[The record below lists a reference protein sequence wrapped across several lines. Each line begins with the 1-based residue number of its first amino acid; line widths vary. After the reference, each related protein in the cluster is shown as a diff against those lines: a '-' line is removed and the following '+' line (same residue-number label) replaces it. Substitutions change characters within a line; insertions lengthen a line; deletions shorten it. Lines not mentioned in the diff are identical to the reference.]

1 MKKNNEE
8 TILRTISLVDGE
20 IQNVNGVIYNIES
33 LKNSEKNFLKDNNK
47 LDYFIGYEF
56 ESEGKLIPYDEMTPT
71 IKDAATI
78 KSINNDSINI
88 MLNEDLESIE
98 ANDVRVAYR
107 MTGDFKI
114 DEDGKKRYHIDKI
127 VGMDIMPKENFN
139 K

>member
-8 TILRTISLVDGE
+8 TVLRTINLVDGE

-33 LKNSEKNFLKDNNK
+33 LKNSEKNFLNDNNK
-47 LDYFIGYEF
+47 LNYFIGYEF
-56 ESEGKLIPYDEMTPT
+56 ESEGKVIPYDEMTPT
-71 IKDAATI
+71 IKDIATI

-88 MLNEDLESIE
+88 MLDKDLESIE

-107 MTGDFKI
+107 MTGDFKV

>member
-8 TILRTISLVDGE
+8 KILRTISLVDGE

-33 LKNSEKNFLKDNNK
+33 LKNSEKNFLNDNNK

-56 ESEGKLIPYDEMTPT
+56 ESEGKVIPYDEMTST

-98 ANDVRVAYR
+98 ADNVRVAYR

-127 VGMDIMPKENFN
+127 
-139 K
+139 

>member
-8 TILRTISLVDGE
+8 KILRTISLVDNE

-33 LKNSEKNFLKDNNK
+33 LKNSEKNFLNDNNK

-56 ESEGKLIPYDEMTPT
+56 ESEGKVIPYDEMTPT

-98 ANDVRVAYR
+98 ADNVRVAYR

>member
-33 LKNSEKNFLKDNNK
+33 LKNSEKNYL
-47 LDYFIGYEF
+47 
-56 ESEGKLIPYDEMTPT
+56 
-71 IKDAATI
+71 
-78 KSINNDSINI
+78 NDSINI
-88 MLNEDLESIE
+88 MLDKDLESIE

-107 MTGDFKI
+107 MTGDFKV

>member
-33 LKNSEKNFLKDNNK
+33 LKNSEKNYLNDNNK

-56 ESEGKLIPYDEMTPT
+56 ESEGKVIPYDEMTPT
-71 IKDAATI
+71 IKDIATI

-88 MLNEDLESIE
+88 MLDKDLESIE

-107 MTGDFKI
+107 MTGDFKV

>member
-33 LKNSEKNFLKDNNK
+33 LKNSEKNFLNDNNK

-56 ESEGKLIPYDEMTPT
+56 ESEGKVIPYDEMTPT

-98 ANDVRVAYR
+98 ADDVRVAYR

>member
-8 TILRTISLVDGE
+8 KILRTISLVDNE

-33 LKNSEKNFLKDNNK
+33 LKNSEKNFLNDNNK

-56 ESEGKLIPYDEMTPT
+56 ESEGKVIPYDEMTPT
-71 IKDAATI
+71 IKDIATI

-98 ANDVRVAYR
+98 ADNVRVAYR

-127 VGMDIMPKENFN
+127 VSMDIMPKENFN

>member
-33 LKNSEKNFLKDNNK
+33 LKNSEKNYL
-47 LDYFIGYEF
+47 
-56 ESEGKLIPYDEMTPT
+56 
-71 IKDAATI
+71 
-78 KSINNDSINI
+78 NDSINI
-88 MLNEDLESIE
+88 MLDKDLESIE

-107 MTGDFKI
+107 MTGDFKV
-114 DEDGKKRYHIDKI
+114 DEDGKERYHIDKI

>member
-8 TILRTISLVDGE
+8 TILRTISLVNGE

-33 LKNSEKNFLKDNNK
+33 LKNSEKNFLNDNNK

-56 ESEGKLIPYDEMTPT
+56 ESEGKVIPYDEMTPT
-71 IKDAATI
+71 IKDVATI

-98 ANDVRVAYR
+98 ADNVRVAYR

>member
-8 TILRTISLVDGE
+8 TILRTINLVDGE

-33 LKNSEKNFLKDNNK
+33 LKNSEKNYLNDNNK

-56 ESEGKLIPYDEMTPT
+56 ESEGKVIPYDEMTPT
-71 IKDAATI
+71 IKDIATI

-88 MLNEDLESIE
+88 MLDKDLESIE
-98 ANDVRVAYR
+98 AEDVRVAYI
-107 MTGDFKI
+107 MTGDFKV
-114 DEDGKKRYHIDKI
+114 DEDGKKKYHIDKI

>member
-8 TILRTISLVDGE
+8 RILRTISLVDGE

-33 LKNSEKNFLKDNNK
+33 LKNSEKNFLNDNNK

-56 ESEGKLIPYDEMTPT
+56 ESEGKVIPYNEMTPA
-71 IKDAATI
+71 IKDIATI

-98 ANDVRVAYR
+98 ADDVRVAYR

>member
-8 TILRTISLVDGE
+8 TILRTITLVDNE
-20 IQNVNGVIYNIES
+20 IQNVNGAIYNIES

-56 ESEGKLIPYDEMTPT
+56 ESEGKVIPYDEMTPT
-71 IKDAATI
+71 IKDVATI

-98 ANDVRVAYR
+98 ADDVRVAYR

-127 VGMDIMPKENFN
+127 VGMDIMAKENFD

>member
-8 TILRTISLVDGE
+8 TVLRTINLVDGE

-33 LKNSEKNFLKDNNK
+33 LKNSEKNYL
-47 LDYFIGYEF
+47 
-56 ESEGKLIPYDEMTPT
+56 
-71 IKDAATI
+71 
-78 KSINNDSINI
+78 NDSINI
-88 MLNEDLESIE
+88 MLDKDLESIE

-107 MTGDFKI
+107 MTGDFKV

>member
-8 TILRTISLVDGE
+8 TILRTITLVGDE

-56 ESEGKLIPYDEMTPT
+56 ESEGKVIPYDEMTPT
-71 IKDAATI
+71 IKDVATI

-98 ANDVRVAYR
+98 SEDVRVAYR

-114 DEDGKKRYHIDKI
+114 DKDGKKRYDIDKI